1 MDGTNPSTM
10 ILSNSILADQ
20 FMYETARDQIR
31 HFLSSWTNSPD
42 NPKFAVL
49 IEGKW
54 GCGKTHF
61 IQSLVHVPD
70 FTQRKTIY
78 LSLFGVSSLQD
89 FERQLFYAASSKA
102 MKFMHQGVG
111 FASSLFSGAISVGSG
126 GMFSG
131 SADIGKA
138 VESTLGQVTKAAD
151 AINDALVIIDD
162 LERCGFDQSEL
173 LGVLNRYIEHGNARV
188 ILVANTS
195 HINDV
200 KFKEFREKVVG
211 QSFEIPPDP
220 KTAVAS
226 FIAEMSETKAKQVIV
241 ARTDR
246 IEELYRLSQFNNLR
260 AIRQFLWFL
269 IGIIDAADEQYRSNT
284 ELMDSLT
291 TQAFIFFMEFK
302 LNLGGSEYE
311 LTPIDLLSKCG
322 SHDPEDRRFY
332 ALKITDD
339 EPDTPKRKVILKY
352 NLVTGIQTSVTIRQW
367 VDILNSGTVDPKRFN
382 SELTGASEVN
392 GPDSWPS
399 WKRLWYFWSWDFSD
413 GSVKEF
419 NADIADIQ
427 KAIDEGRYQNPLV
440 VMHVVGVILMLLNE
454 GLIKDTKDGWVQRL
468 KRYIDEVVTP
478 ALDLKSFSSTR
489 WNFDSGYDGLGYFR
503 RDEQDFREVLSHFQ
517 EVAKNWYANWK
528 AQSVA
533 DHLMETLKA
542 DYFEFLGDLTYIN
555 GKGAQRFFREP
566 ILQCI
571 DPEKFVAAWLC
582 LGREKERMLTGY
594 FKDRYDSVPQLILT
608 EGPWWQSVADCL
620 SVKIDKE
627 EIMPRKAQ
635 MRGLVEG
642 IASLVD
648 ERLCKQRLRGLL
660 TGQECQVEMDL
671 SWTLKQT

>member
-1 MDGTNPSTM
+1 
-10 ILSNSILADQ
+10 
-20 FMYETARDQIR
+20 MYETARNQIR
-31 HFLSSWTNSPD
+31 HFLSNWTNSTD

-61 IQSLVHVPD
+61 IQSLVYQPD
-70 FTQRKTIY
+70 FTKRKIIY
-78 LSLFGVSSLQD
+78 LSLFGVGSMQD

-102 MKFMHQGVG
+102 TKFIHQGVG

-126 GMFSG
+126 GIFSG

-138 VESTLGQVTKAAD
+138 VESTLGQVTKAVD

-162 LERCGFDQSEL
+162 LERCGFEQSKL

-195 HINDV
+195 RVKDV
-200 KFKEFREKVVG
+200 KFNEFREKVVG

-220 KTAVAS
+220 ETAVAS
-226 FIAEMSETKAKQVIV
+226 FISEMSETKAKQVIV
-241 ARTDR
+241 ARTDL

-269 IGIIDAADEQYRSNT
+269 IGMIDAADEQYLHNT

-302 LNLGGSEYE
+302 LNLGGSEYA
-311 LTPIDLLSKCG
+311 LTPIDLLSEYG
-322 SHDPEDRRFY
+322 GHDPEDRSFY
-332 ALKITDD
+332 TFKIKDD

-352 NLVTGIQTSVTIRQW
+352 NLVTGIRTSVTIRQW
-367 VDILNSGTVDPKRFN
+367 IDILNSGTVDPERFN
-382 SELTGASEVN
+382 SELAGASEVN

-399 WKRLWYFWSWDFSD
+399 WKRLWHIWSWDFSD

-419 NADIADIQ
+419 DADITDILKGIEQ
-427 KAIDEGRYQNPLV
+427 GRYQNPVV

-454 GLIKDTKDGWVQRL
+454 GLIKDATDGWVQRL

-478 ALDLKSFSSTR
+478 GLDLESFSSTR
-489 WNFDSGYDGLGYFR
+489 WNFDSGYDGLGYVR
-503 RDEQDFREVLSHFQ
+503 RDEQDFKEVLSHLQ
-517 EVAKNWYANWK
+517 EAAKNWYANWK
-528 AQSVA
+528 AQPVA
-533 DHLMETLKA
+533 DHLIETLKT

-555 GKGAQRFFREP
+555 GKGTQRFFREP
-566 ILQCI
+566 ILQSI
-571 DPEKFVAAWLC
+571 DPGNFVAAWLS

-635 MRGLVEG
+635 MRGLVKG
-642 IASLVD
+642 IANLVD

-660 TGQECQVEMDL
+660 TGQECQSEIDL